1 MQVTVPEAARLL
13 RVSEHTIR
21 RRLRSG
27 ELQGSHVTSSG
38 GFLWMVNI
46 PDELLMSSPPSGETA
61 ITAVVI
67 ARLEAQI
74 AAQETQIAD
83 KDKQIK
89 AQEVELEARRR
100 EVQELHVLLQQAQ
113 AALPPPRDAR
123 PWWRRVWGRG

>member
-1 MQVTVPEAARLL
+1 MVT
-13 RVSEHTIR
+13 
-21 RRLRSG
+21 
-27 ELQGSHVTSSG
+27 
-38 GFLWMVNI
+38 I
-46 PDELLMSSPPSGETA
+46 PDELLMNSPPSGDTA

-83 KDKQIK
+83 KDKQIE

-113 AALPPPRDAR
+113 AALPAPGPSR
-123 PWWRRVWGRG
+123 PWWWFWRRG